1 MFDERNI
8 KWMCIYKKYIQVM
21 FWVYVLAAI
30 VCCICGWCGAF
41 WMTDSYF
48 LDGIIYLVLGLLVA
62 YIHLVC
68 NMVILHFLT
77 NVQLIRENV
86 EDLYSAIQAPKQTV
100 AVESPQ
106 KTAVEPVSENV
117 WVCEHCQTQN
127 SINYSQCKK
136 CGNYRA

>member
-1 MFDERNI
+1 MFDERDV
-8 KWMCIYKKYIQVM
+8 KWIGIYKIYIQVM
-21 FWVYVLAAI
+21 FWVYVLAAA

-48 LDGIIYLVLGLLVA
+48 LDGIIYLVLGLLAA

-86 EDLYSAIQAPKQTV
+86 EDLYNAVQTSKKA
-100 AVESPQ
+100 AVGASQ
-106 KTAVEPVSENV
+106 KTAAEPVAESI
-117 WVCEHCQTQN
+117 WVCEHCQTRN
-127 SINYSQCKK
+127 SNNYSQCKK
-136 CGNYRA
+136 CGNYKA